1 MLTYMKG
8 AAAVTLLLAS
18 GTGVAAQGL
27 EVEVTPMVGGQ
38 LFIGDLPGTFTLD
51 DEDGSPVTF
60 DGAEIEDALAVGG
73 RVGLRHG
80 QHLGFGATVL
90 YSPTTLTEASGA
102 ETDLGMWVYGVD
114 ATYYTPSPSPLAQP
128 FVLAGIGGKTYD
140 LEGLDPATDLMWNV
154 GAGLDLQFHPR
165 AALRLEARDY
175 MSLFDPEVGTADE
188 ELQHDLG
195 LTAGFRFAFGPGMP

>member
-1 MLTYMKG
+1 MLRYVKE
-8 AAAVTLLLAS
+8 AAAIILLLAS
-18 GTGVAAQGL
+18 ATGVAAQGL

-38 LFIGDLPGTFTLD
+38 LFVGDLPGTFTLD
-51 DEDGSPVTF
+51 DDAGSLVTF

-73 RVGLRHG
+73 RIGLRHG
-80 QHLGFGATVL
+80 QHFGFGATVL

-102 ETDLGMWVYGVD
+102 ETDLGVWVYGVD
-114 ATYYTPSPSPLAQP
+114 VTYFAPSPSPIAQP

-140 LEGLDPATDLMWNV
+140 LEGVDAATDLMWNV

-175 MSLFDPEVGTADE
+175 MSLFDPEVGTVDE

-195 LTAGFRFAFGPGMP
+195 LTAGFRFTVGPGAP

>member
-1 MLTYMKG
+1 MSRYMEG
-8 AAAVTLLLAS
+8 VAAIMLLLA
-18 GTGVAAQGL
+18 GATGVAAQGL

-51 DEDGSPVTF
+51 NEAGSPVTF

-80 QHLGFGATVL
+80 QRLGFGATVL

-102 ETDLGMWVYGVD
+102 ETDLGVWVYGVD
-114 ATYYTPSPSPLAQP
+114 ATYFIPSPSPVAQP

-140 LEGLDPATDLMWNV
+140 LEGLDAETDLMWNV

-175 MSLFDPEVGTADE
+175 MSLFDPEAGTADE

-195 LTAGFRFAFGPGMP
+195 LTAGFRFAFGPGVP

>member
-1 MLTYMKG
+1 MLRYVKG
-8 AAAVTLLLAS
+8 AAAIGLML
-18 GTGVAAQGL
+18 TGATGAAAQGL

-38 LFIGDLPGTFTLD
+38 LFLADLPGTFTLD
-51 DEDGSPVTF
+51 SEAGSPLTF

-80 QHLGFGATVL
+80 AHFGFGATVL

-102 ETDLGMWVYGVD
+102 ETDLGVWVYGVD
-114 ATYYTPSPSPLAQP
+114 ATYFTPSPSPLAQP

-140 LEGLDPATDLMWNV
+140 VDGLDPETDVMWNV

-175 MSLFDPEVGTADE
+175 MSLFDPEIATADE
-188 ELQHDLG
+188 ELQHDLA
-195 LTAGFRFAFGPGMP
+195 LTAGLRFAFGPGGR